1 MEPASAAARV
11 VRPIDAGLLTAAA
24 RAAAGAI
31 YEAVGPTRSVEA
43 AVECFYDA
51 VAGVM
56 PSVFVLEH
64 GRLWLVAQRGYAVV
78 PDGITVETGITGRAI
93 QLGRPQL
100 VPDVAS
106 DADYVAALPGIVSE
120 LAVPL
125 RSGRITVGVLKVEA
139 ERALPDGAADALP
152 PRAS

>member
-24 RAAAGAI
+24 RAAADAI
-31 YEAVGPTRSVEA
+31 YEAVGPTSSIEA

-93 QLGRPQL
+93 RLGCAQLAPN
-100 VPDVAS
+100 VTVDP
-106 DADYVAALPGIVSE
+106 DYVVALPGVVSE
-120 LAVPL
+120 LVELLDPEPLYLRRPDAV
-125 RSGRITVGVLKVEA
+125 A
-139 ERALPDGAADALP
+139 GA
-152 PRAS
+152 PRKPVS